1 MNMPLLRWRSAEEV
15 WAAEGN
21 DPIGGAE
28 PPKGQGVAAA
38 RYWLRTAALEQGW
51 RLGAM
56 PPELLHALALAMKRQ
71 AGMLVTAAA
80 AVAAVPLRDAPRR
93 IEPLGGR
100 CLPSVDSLASADGFE
115 LQLGYHHFDED
126 GGDPHV
132 SLKSLLIEWPIDSP
146 SSKLLG
152 KKLECLRRMA
162 DPPLAAGL
170 SLPWTH
176 PDMLDGDSLRWLGDL
191 PITSLTLRWPQL
203 CLASQHPAAGYFA
216 IEPDSVAAAVCR
228 TLEGMGLASIQVL
241 LDYPWRDGYQAG
253 AAIAAGAAGVYLD
266 GYLQRCWAAI
276 DPSSQGLGMELLL
289 GASGQR
295 AAASAVRAISHWREV
310 MQRLGNEQPIDRF
323 AAQVQAVIDVVE
335 GGRR

>member
-1 MNMPLLRWRSAEEV
+1 MKIPPLRWRLVVVV
-15 WAAEGN
+15 WAGAGC
-21 DPIGGAE
+21 DPICSTE
-28 PPKGQGVAAA
+28 SPQGQPAFAS

-51 RLGAM
+51 QLGAM
-56 PPELLHALALAMKRQ
+56 PPELLHALAAAMKRQ

-80 AVAAVPLRDAPRR
+80 AMVDMPLRDAPRR

-100 CLPSVDSLASADGFE
+100 SLPSFDSLASADGFE
-115 LQLGYHHFDED
+115 LQLGYHYFDED
-126 GGDPHV
+126 GGDPQV
-132 SLKSLLIEWPIDSP
+132 SLKPLLIEWPIDSP

-162 DPPLAAGL
+162 DPPLAACL

-176 PDMLDGDSLRWLGDL
+176 PTLLDGDALSWLRDL
-191 PITSLTLRWPQL
+191 PITFLTLRWPQL

-216 IEPDSVAAAVCR
+216 IEPDSVAAAVR
-228 TLEGMGLASIQVL
+228 RALEASGMASIQVL

-266 GYLQRCWAAI
+266 GYLQRCWSAI
-276 DPSSQGLGMELLL
+276 DPGSHPLGMELLL

-323 AAQVQAVIDVVE
+323 AAQVQAVMEVVE
-335 GGRR
+335 GGR